1 MYVKKAV
8 IPIAGLGTRMLP
20 ATKSIPK
27 EMLPLVDKPLIHYI
41 VEEVVAAGINQ
52 IIFVT
57 GRTKRAVE
65 DYFDKNIE
73 LELSLKNS
81 RKEELLQDIK
91 KISNMCDM
99 VFIRQK
105 EQKGLGHAVYC
116 AKDVLGDN
124 PFVVVLPDDII
135 MYKKSVVTQLIEQ
148 YEVVKSPVI
157 ALQKVSLEESSKY
170 GIVDIESC
178 VNDKLYKLK
187 GMVEKPEYD
196 PPSSFA
202 IIGRYLLTADV
213 LNNIEYLPEG
223 ALGEIQLTDAL
234 REVAKNNNMY
244 GYIFD
249 GLRFDCG
256 KKLGYLEAVVN
267 FALNRDDLK
276 DDLLSIIASLT
287 V

>member
-57 GRTKRAVE
+57 GRTKKAVE

-91 KISNMCDM
+91 KISNMCDI

>member
-57 GRTKRAVE
+57 GRTKKAVE

-91 KISNMCDM
+91 KISNMCDI

-157 ALQKVSLEESSKY
+157 ALQKVSLEESNKY

>member
-57 GRTKRAVE
+57 GRTKKAVE

-91 KISNMCDM
+91 KISNMCDI
-99 VFIRQK
+99 VFIKQK